1 MTREKTAWQIHLEKF
16 REEHP
21 EMSLKEAMIGASKT
35 YQKKE

>member
-1 MTREKTAWQIHLEKF
+1 MTRKKTAWQLHLESF
-16 REEHP
+16 RKENP